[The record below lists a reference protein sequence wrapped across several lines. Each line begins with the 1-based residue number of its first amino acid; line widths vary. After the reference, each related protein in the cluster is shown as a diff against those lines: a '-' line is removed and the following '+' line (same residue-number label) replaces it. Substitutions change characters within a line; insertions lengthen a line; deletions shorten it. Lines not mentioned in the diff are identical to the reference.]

1 MHRWSIETSY
11 KYFKS
16 NLGFNEYRVQ
26 SSISIER
33 YFLIVFLA
41 YNFLEL
47 FRVTEKHEALNTI
60 GKAQEH
66 LNSLTTK
73 ALVRF
78 IYEKSKQNAT
88 LRDMERD
95 YFMSAEEAMSYG
107 IIDKILL
114 K

>member
-1 MHRWSIETSY
+1 LHRWSIEISY

-16 NLGFNEYRVQ
+16 NLGFDEYRVR

-47 FRVTEKHEALNTI
+47 FRVTNKHEALNTI
-60 GKAQEH
+60 GKTQKH

-73 ALVRF
+73 ALVCF
-78 IYEKSKQNAT
+78 IYEKSKQSIT
-88 LRDMERD
+88 LENIL
-95 YFMSAEEAMSYG
+95 SEL
-107 IIDKILL
+107 KIA
-114 K
+114 